1 MPDLFRLLIL
11 AAALLFLFP
20 AAGRAEPGPQARE
33 ELRDILE
40 RTEFQNRFGGEGV
53 NVDLPD
59 VDMEQAQ
66 SILDKI
72 KRAVEMFGDLFD
84 KMRDWI
90 GNDRPRE
97 GNGLFSGNTGVFSA
111 SFATWMAWILVG
123 VIVLLVAILV
133 IRMIRDARREP
144 ARAPTASPVGMENA
158 ASTENA
164 LDYSAEE
171 WSEFGAQWAKK
182 GDLRLALRAI
192 YLGTLVALHR
202 NRVIVYDR
210 NKTNWEYVGEF
221 KRSAA
226 ARAIFS
232 ELTRVFDFKWY
243 GMEPVANEEYATYQS
258 NAKRLAGEFRETA

>member
-1 MPDLFRLLIL
+1 MPDLYRLLIL
-11 AAALLFLFP
+11 AAALLCLFP
-20 AAGRAEPGPQARE
+20 AGARAEPGAQARE

-40 RTEFQNRFGGEGV
+40 RSEFQNRFDGDGLDME
-53 NVDLPD
+53 LPD
-59 VDMEQAQ
+59 IDLEQAQ

-72 KRAVEMFGDLFD
+72 RRAMEKFGDL
-84 KMRDWI
+84 I
-90 GNDRPRE
+90 DRVGGWLVPDRARE
-97 GNGLFSGNTGVFSA
+97 GSGLFSGNTGAFSA
-111 SFATWMAWILVG
+111 SFATGMAWILVA
-123 VIVLLVAILV
+123 VIVVLVAILI

-144 ARAPTASPVGMENA
+144 ARAVTAGPAGMEDA

-182 GDLRLALRAI
+182 GDLRLALRAV

-202 NRVIVYDR
+202 HRVIVYDR

-243 GMEPVANEEYATYQS
+243 GMEPVENEEYATYQS